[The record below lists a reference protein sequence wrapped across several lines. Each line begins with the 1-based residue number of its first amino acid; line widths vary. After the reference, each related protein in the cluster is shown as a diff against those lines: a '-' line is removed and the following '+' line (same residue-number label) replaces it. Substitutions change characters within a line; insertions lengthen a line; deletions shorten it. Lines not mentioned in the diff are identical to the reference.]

1 MSTNNKVFQI
11 LVTKGNAGLP
21 AAGSSIDSLADGQ
34 IGLFNAETNLAV
46 DAAAIPKEV
55 YFAVG
60 VHKDGALADVNYSAG
75 QVIQLE
81 NLRDINV
88 KNYTA
93 GKPYIFEISNF
104 SNLQWDTE
112 YAVKFEFR
120 NMQVYMRQGYNM
132 FAKTYVVKTDCGD
145 PATSPTAK
153 HLVEKFLEAFNADAS
168 GMFTAVPIKNS
179 ANITYGAYG
188 SSTSVVTVIGDKTFT
203 TTIASTDTTGAD
215 VATKVAATIDADD
228 DLTATATG
236 AVVTINGLPKP
247 TPAITVTGVT
257 STIVAPAVLS
267 NTTGATGIKVTTNPV
282 AINQYCDINTKYYNP
297 RQTLIIASAIG
308 ESCPSFSI
316 GVLQEAVDE
325 QGAGYDIAQK
335 EYHAGGWNGRPGPYR
350 ASSAVGL
357 ALPGFKYFADK
368 SANYDQFNVVYDQ
381 YSTAGWGEY
390 LSNLLTVIA
399 VPTAS
404 TTTRAAL
411 VTMLNAMA
419 VKAGN
424 SAIKTIV

>member
-132 FAKTYVVKTDCGD
+132 FAKTYVVKTDCGN
-145 PATSPTAK
+145 PATPPTAE

-168 GMFTAVPIKNS
+168 GMFTAVP
-179 ANITYGAYG
+179 
-188 SSTSVVTVIGDKTFT
+188 
-203 TTIASTDTTGAD
+203 
-215 VATKVAATIDADD
+215 
-228 DLTATATG
+228 
-236 AVVTINGLPKP
+236 
-247 TPAITVTGVT
+247 
-257 STIVAPAVLS
+257 
-267 NTTGATGIKVTTNPV
+267 TTGATGIKVTTNPV

-308 ESCPSFSI
+308 ETCPNFSI
-316 GVLQEAVDE
+316 GVLQEAIDE

-357 ALPGFKYFADK
+357 ALPRFKYFADK
-368 SANYDQFNVVYDQ
+368 SANYDQFSITYDQ

-419 VKAGN
+419 VKAGT